1 MTDRAYAKLID
12 GADPGKGDGGTDARR
27 SRSCSLKLGDVARC
41 SERSQRRI
49 ESEFGIV
56 SSARSKNAPEEIS
69 ASETN
74 VNAGALGDMSARTAV
89 APTSR
94 SRVHA
99 AMIENAASTALSFD
113 FMTSPLSTNRRGRH
127 QHGFYSCLVNYSQSV
142 VFWTT
147 DGYGPEK
154 RAPRSMRYLIFRRLF
169 AISGEMPLPL
179 NSTGGGVNL

>member
-113 FMTSPLSTNRRGRH
+113 FMTITPLDEPPRPPPAWLLQLPRQLLAERGFLDNRWLWPRKAGAAINEVPNFPEAIRH
-127 QHGFYSCLVNYSQSV
+127 Q
-142 VFWTT
+142 WR
-147 DGYGPEK
+147 D
-154 RAPRSMRYLIFRRLF
+154 APT
-169 AISGEMPLPL
+169 P
-179 NSTGGGVNL
+179 